1 MNRGFF
7 NSYNREFGNLS
18 YSFNSNDGSDYTIS
32 LPFDNLLFTPISL
45 VGYAL
50 KLDYTPYKPKPT
62 IMYLNGLRN
71 KNYYFNDGST
81 TTQLANLN
89 IFSSDMEDASDNN
102 ERNSLNWGVENS
114 SVYGGVISNTLF
126 DNYYLD
132 YLKNLYELKS
142 RLVKVKM
149 RLPYLE
155 LLNLKLNDRIIIRDK
170 RYIINQFTTD
180 LTTFESDFE
189 LIQDFR
195 SADFDN
201 STLRITDNKVKT
213 IKIPT
218 TSNEPLIWSVDYD
231 ADGLV
236 TGLNNLGTS
245 LEIQV
250 KANITGIERNAGI
263 KSNKGDLII
272 IIQNG

>member
-18 YSFNSNDGSDYTIS
+18 YSFNSNDGSEYTIS

-142 RLVKVKM
+142 RMVKVKM

-201 STLRITDNKVKT
+201 STLRITDNKAKT

-250 KANITGIERNAGI
+250 KPNLLGIERNAGI

>member
-1 MNRGFF
+1 
-7 NSYNREFGNLS
+7 
-18 YSFNSNDGSDYTIS
+18 
-32 LPFDNLLFTPISL
+32 
-45 VGYAL
+45 
-50 KLDYTPYKPKPT
+50 
-62 IMYLNGLRN
+62 
-71 KNYYFNDGST
+71 
-81 TTQLANLN
+81 
-89 IFSSDMEDASDNN
+89 MEDASDNN